1 MRMLLELVL
10 DINPLNNVLANRYVF
25 KMQMHK
31 QNSIFK

>member
-1 MRMLLELVL
+1 MQMLLELAL
-10 DINPLNNVLANRYVF
+10 GTNPINNVLANRYVF